1 MARLLWGLELD
12 NTKAKIALIT
22 NNSDL
27 SDLLQES
34 FLIHGKFLVSL
45 FTHRS
50 ISNLMEKADI
60 FDVILV
66 SNDILDD
73 DDKEILDFLKGVGK
87 KSIYLTKDNIK
98 EDFFKSKN
106 VRPRSIINIPF
117 SFNSITQQVEI
128 FIREDSKKMDNI
140 KKGNFL
146 LDVHT
151 RKIILNNNHEKLTEK
166 ETEILWKLLNK
177 IEHKISQKDL
187 LKEIWGYDEGI
198 ETRTLE
204 THIYRIR
211 KKLNSVGAKNY
222 KINNIDNSY
231 VLSVDKVN

>member
-1 MARLLWGLELD
+1 M
-12 NTKAKIALIT
+12 KKI
-22 NNSDL
+22 
-27 SDLLQES
+27 
-34 FLIHGKFLVSL
+34 
-45 FTHRS
+45 
-50 ISNLMEKADI
+50 
-60 FDVILV
+60 
-66 SNDILDD
+66 
-73 DDKEILDFLKGVGK
+73 
-87 KSIYLTKDNIK
+87 LTKINIK
-98 EDFFKSKN
+98 KDVFKNKGIN
-106 VRPRSIINIPF
+106 PNSIINIPF
-117 SFNSITQQVEI
+117 SFNNIVQQIEI
-128 FIREDSKKMDNI
+128 FIRENSKKMNDI
-140 KKGNFL
+140 RIGNFFL
-146 LDVHT
+146 NVHG
-151 RKIILNNNHEKLTEK
+151 RKIILNNAHEKLTEK

>member
-1 MARLLWGLELD
+1 VRPLWGIEVN
-12 NTKAKIALIT
+12 NTKAEIALIT
-22 NNSDL
+22 NNSGL
-27 SDLLQES
+27 GDLLEES
-34 FLIHGKFLVSL
+34 FLMYGKFSISL
-45 FTHRS
+45 YSNSS
-50 ISNLMEKADI
+50 ISNLIKKIDI
-60 FDVILV
+60 FDVILI
-66 SNDILDD
+66 SNDVLDEG
-73 DDKEILDFLKGVGK
+73 DKEIIDFLRGIGK
-87 KSIYLTKDNIK
+87 KSIYLTKINIK
-98 EDFFKSKN
+98 KDVFKNKGIN
-106 VRPRSIINIPF
+106 PNSIINIPF
-117 SFNSITQQVEI
+117 SFNNIVQQIEI
-128 FIREDSKKMDNI
+128 FIRENSKKMNDI
-140 KKGNFL
+140 RIGNFFL
-146 LDVHT
+146 NVHG
-151 RKIILNNNHEKLTEK
+151 RKIILNNAHEKLTEK

>member
-1 MARLLWGLELD
+1 MRPLWEIEVN
-12 NTKAKIALIT
+12 NTKAEIALIT
-22 NNSDL
+22 NNSGL
-27 SDLLQES
+27 GDLLEES
-34 FLIHGKFLVSL
+34 FLMYGKFPISL
-45 FTHRS
+45 YSNSS
-50 ISNLMEKADI
+50 ISNLIKKIDI
-60 FDVILV
+60 FDVILI
-66 SNDILDD
+66 SNDVLDES
-73 DDKEILDFLKGVGK
+73 DKEIIDFLRGIGK
-87 KSIYLTKDNIK
+87 KSFYLTKNNIK
-98 EDFFKSKN
+98 KN
-106 VRPRSIINIPF
+106 VFKNKGINPRSIINIPF
-117 SFNSITQQVEI
+117 SFYNIVQQIEI
-128 FIREDSKKMDNI
+128 FIRENSKKMNDI
-140 KKGNFL
+140 KIGNFFL
-146 LDVHT
+146 NVHG
-151 RKIILNNNHEKLTEK
+151 RKIILNNAHEKLTEK

>member
-1 MARLLWGLELD
+1 VN
-12 NTKAKIALIT
+12 NTKAEIALIT
-22 NNSDL
+22 NNSGL
-27 SDLLQES
+27 GDLLEES
-34 FLIHGKFLVSL
+34 FLMYGKFPISL
-45 FTHRS
+45 YSNSS
-50 ISNLMEKADI
+50 ISNLIKKIDI
-60 FDVILV
+60 FDVILI
-66 SNDILDD
+66 SNDVLDES
-73 DDKEILDFLKGVGK
+73 DKEIIDFLRGIGK
-87 KSIYLTKDNIK
+87 KSIYLTKNNIK
-98 EDFFKSKN
+98 KN
-106 VRPRSIINIPF
+106 VFKNKGISPRSIINIPF
-117 SFNSITQQVEI
+117 SFYNIVQQIEI
-128 FIREDSKKMDNI
+128 FIRENSKKMNDI
-140 KKGNFL
+140 RIGNFFL
-146 LDVHT
+146 NVHG
-151 RKIILNNNHEKLTEK
+151 RKIILNNAHEKLTEK

>member
-1 MARLLWGLELD
+1 VRPLWGLELD

-45 FTHRS
+45 FTNYS
-50 ISNLMEKADI
+50 ISNLIEKADI

-73 DDKEILDFLKGVGK
+73 NDKEIIDFLQSVGE
-87 KSIYLTKDNIK
+87 KSIYLTKNNIK
-98 EDFFKSKN
+98 EDFLKDKDI
-106 VRPRSIINIPF
+106 RPRSIINIPF

-128 FIREDSKKMDNI
+128 FIREISKKMDNI
-140 KKGNFL
+140 ERGNFL

-151 RKIILNNNHEKLTEK
+151 RKIILNNTHEKLTEK

-177 IEHKISQKDL
+177 IEHKISQKEL

-222 KINNIDNSY
+222 KISNIDNSY
-231 VLSVDKVN
+231 ILSDKKLN

>member
-1 MARLLWGLELD
+1 M
-12 NTKAKIALIT
+12 
-22 NNSDL
+22 
-27 SDLLQES
+27 
-34 FLIHGKFLVSL
+34 
-45 FTHRS
+45 
-50 ISNLMEKADI
+50 
-60 FDVILV
+60 
-66 SNDILDD
+66 NDIR
-73 DDKEILDFLKGVGK
+73 I
-87 KSIYLTKDNIK
+87 
-98 EDFFKSKN
+98 
-106 VRPRSIINIPF
+106 
-117 SFNSITQQVEI
+117 
-128 FIREDSKKMDNI
+128 
-140 KKGNFL
+140 GNFFL
-146 LDVHT
+146 NVHG
-151 RKIILNNNHEKLTEK
+151 RKIILNNAHEKLTEK

>member
-1 MARLLWGLELD
+1 VN
-12 NTKAKIALIT
+12 NTKAEIALIT
-22 NNSDL
+22 NNSGL
-27 SDLLQES
+27 GDLLEES
-34 FLIHGKFLVSL
+34 FLMYGKFPISL
-45 FTHRS
+45 YSNSS
-50 ISNLMEKADI
+50 ISNLIKKIDI
-60 FDVILV
+60 FDVILI
-66 SNDILDD
+66 SNDVLDES
-73 DDKEILDFLKGVGK
+73 DKEIIDFLRGIGK
-87 KSIYLTKDNIK
+87 KSIYLTKNNIK
-98 EDFFKSKN
+98 KN
-106 VRPRSIINIPF
+106 VFKNKGISPRSIINIPF
-117 SFNSITQQVEI
+117 SFYNIVQQIEI
-128 FIREDSKKMDNI
+128 FIRENSKKMNDI
-140 KKGNFL
+140 RIGNFFL
-146 LDVHT
+146 NVQG
-151 RKIILNNNHEKLTEK
+151 RKIILNSAHEKLTEK

>member
-1 MARLLWGLELD
+1 MN
-12 NTKAKIALIT
+12 NTKAEIALIT
-22 NNSDL
+22 NNSGL
-27 SDLLQES
+27 ADLLEES
-34 FLIHGKFLVSL
+34 FLMYGKF
-45 FTHRS
+45 S
-50 ISNLMEKADI
+50 ISLYSNSSISILIKKIDI
-60 FDVILV
+60 FDVILI
-66 SNDILDD
+66 SNDVLDEG
-73 DDKEILDFLKGVGK
+73 DKEIIDFLRGIGK
-87 KSIYLTKDNIK
+87 KSIYLTKINIK
-98 EDFFKSKN
+98 KDVFKNKGIN
-106 VRPRSIINIPF
+106 PNSIINIPF
-117 SFNSITQQVEI
+117 SFNNIVQQIEI
-128 FIREDSKKMDNI
+128 FIRENSKKMNDI
-140 KKGNFL
+140 RIGNFFL
-146 LDVHT
+146 NVHG
-151 RKIILNNNHEKLTEK
+151 RKIILNNAHEKLTEK

>member
-12 NTKAKIALIT
+12 NKKAKIALIT
-22 NNSDL
+22 NNSEL

-151 RKIILNNNHEKLTEK
+151 RKIILNNSHEKLTEK

-177 IEHKISQKDL
+177 IEHKISQKEL

-211 KKLNSVGAKNY
+211 KN
-222 KINNIDNSY
+222 
-231 VLSVDKVN
+231 

>member
-1 MARLLWGLELD
+1 MN
-12 NTKAKIALIT
+12 NTKAEIALIT
-22 NNSDL
+22 NNSGL
-27 SDLLQES
+27 GDLLEES
-34 FLIHGKFLVSL
+34 FLMYGKFPISL
-45 FTHRS
+45 YSNSS
-50 ISNLMEKADI
+50 ISNLIKKIDI
-60 FDVILV
+60 FDVILI
-66 SNDILDD
+66 SNDVLDES
-73 DDKEILDFLKGVGK
+73 DKEIIDFLRGIGK
-87 KSIYLTKDNIK
+87 KSIYLTKNNIK
-98 EDFFKSKN
+98 KN
-106 VRPRSIINIPF
+106 VFKNKGISPRSIINIPF
-117 SFNSITQQVEI
+117 SFYNIVQQIEI
-128 FIREDSKKMDNI
+128 FIRENSKKMNDI
-140 KKGNFL
+140 RIGNFFL
-146 LDVHT
+146 NVHG
-151 RKIILNNNHEKLTEK
+151 RKIILNNAHEKLTEK

>member
-1 MARLLWGLELD
+1 MRPLWGIEVN
-12 NTKAKIALIT
+12 NTKAEIALIT
-22 NNSDL
+22 NNSGL
-27 SDLLQES
+27 ADLLEES
-34 FLIHGKFLVSL
+34 FLMYGKF
-45 FTHRS
+45 S
-50 ISNLMEKADI
+50 ISLYSNSSISILIKKIDI
-60 FDVILV
+60 FDVILI
-66 SNDILDD
+66 SNDVLDEG
-73 DDKEILDFLKGVGK
+73 DKEIIDFLRGIGK
-87 KSIYLTKDNIK
+87 KSIYLTKINIK
-98 EDFFKSKN
+98 KDVFKNKGIN
-106 VRPRSIINIPF
+106 PNSIINIPF
-117 SFNSITQQVEI
+117 SFNNIVQQIEI
-128 FIREDSKKMDNI
+128 FIRENSKKMNDI
-140 KKGNFL
+140 RIGNFFL
-146 LDVHT
+146 NVHG
-151 RKIILNNNHEKLTEK
+151 RKIILNNAHEKLTEK